1 MTAYIQNDLLGA
13 QEGSDDHQDTVLS
26 SLRSKS
32 ALVREYTARLFNT
45 FASLS
50 AGRNY
55 LCHYTPLISVL
66 HEVLLQ
72 EQSDTAVRQN
82 VLGTLQ
88 KLSLRQKLQTVMI
101 EEGIIDWLISVL
113 QDQES
118 LSDYSLHYTS
128 ALLMNLCLRTSGK
141 LRCVT
146 LAGKVLKA
154 LNDLLEHEDV
164 EVCCCHA
171 TEYWCVY

>member
-1 MTAYIQNDLLGA
+1 
-13 QEGSDDHQDTVLS
+13 
-26 SLRSKS
+26 
-32 ALVREYTARLFNT
+32 
-45 FASLS
+45 
-50 AGRNY
+50 
-55 LCHYTPLISVL
+55 
-66 HEVLLQ
+66 
-72 EQSDTAVRQN
+72 
-82 VLGTLQ
+82 
-88 KLSLRQKLQTVMI
+88 MI

-164 EVCCCHA
+164 EVRSYVNGTLYSILA
-171 TEYWCVY
+171 IPQIREEARAMGMEEILAALVQSSEAGLASQLEYIIKQLKSDEVSDDIVSDDEADDDDDEVSASLDA